1 MESTIQDWLSQL
13 CGKVTGVRSA
23 LILLAAR
30 PGQSLP
36 AAVWPANSRPPT
48 EVYTAARDT
57 VLGEL
62 AVHCVS
68 PSTTAQYHIFSLPL
82 RLANW
87 AGGAFAIAVDPAAAA
102 SDDIVLGT
110 IRPAVAQLHP
120 LLATLQPAN
129 PGSSEALRLTAALLA
144 HDDLALAC
152 TAFANELANIFR
164 CHRASIGLLQ
174 GGHVTVAAISHGSGR
189 ITPGQ
194 SFAEVE
200 AAMEEAIDQG
210 ATVQYPLGKDAR
222 ALVVLAHTIL
232 AKGAQESILTAPLVV
247 EQQIIGAITLE
258 SPGDA
263 AFNEDEKILLEH
275 LVGLLAPLLSL
286 KRRASET
293 AWQRSRSELAHY
305 WAQLRAPG
313 LNRCKLVGATFA
325 AVVLVLAAVPVPY
338 RVTAPARVEGEV
350 QRVLAA
356 PSDGF
361 LQQVHA
367 RPGDE
372 VKQNQILIELA
383 QHDLLLEQR
392 KWQSELAQHENAYG
406 AAMSKGD
413 RTQLAVSM
421 ARIQEAQAQLGLV
434 EQQLARSR
442 LTAPFD
448 GIVSEGDLA
457 QSLGSPVKKGQILM
471 TVAPRGRYRIVV
483 EVDEIDIR
491 HVQDGQSGSL
501 TPTARPGDSQT
512 FVVSRITPVA
522 TVVDTRNVFEVEGA
536 LHGGEP
542 GLAASAFEAPAKA
555 PTSTPLPAPG
565 SAPAA
570 AASSDRLRP
579 GMRGVA
585 KISTG
590 YRPLGWIF
598 FHRLANWARL
608 NLWRWG
614 F

>member
-1 MESTIQDWLSQL
+1 MESTIQDWLGQL
-13 CGKVTGVRSA
+13 CGKITGVRSA

-36 AAVWPANSRPPT
+36 AAVWPADSRPPT

-57 VLGEL
+57 LLGDL

-87 AGGAFAIAVDPAAAA
+87 SGGAFAIAVDPAEAAP
-102 SDDIVLGT
+102 DDIVLGT

-120 LLATLQPAN
+120 LLAMLQPAN

-144 HDDLALAC
+144 HDDVALAC
-152 TAFANELANIFR
+152 TAFANEVASIFR
-164 CHRASIGLLQ
+164 CHRASVGLLQ
-174 GGHVTVAAISHGSGR
+174 GGHVAVVATSHGSGR
-189 ITPGQ
+189 ITPGEA
-194 SFAEVE
+194 FNELE
-200 AAMEEAIDQG
+200 AAMEEAVDQG
-210 ATVQYPLGKDAR
+210 TTVQYPLDKDAR

-232 AKGAQESILTAPLVV
+232 ARGAQESVMTVPLVV
-247 EQQIIGAITLE
+247 ERQMIGAITLE
-258 SPGDA
+258 SPSDA
-263 AFNEDEKILLEH
+263 AFNEDEKLLLEH
-275 LVGLLAPLLSL
+275 LVGLLAPLVVL
-286 KRRASET
+286 KQRASES
-293 AWQRSRSELAHY
+293 AWQRGRSSLARY
-305 WAQLRAPG
+305 WSQLRAPG
-313 LNRCKLVGATFA
+313 MNRCKLVGATVAGLFLLLTA
-325 AVVLVLAAVPVPY
+325 LPVPY

-356 PSDGF
+356 PNDGF
-361 LQQVHA
+361 LHQVHA

-372 VKQNQILIELA
+372 VKHHQVLVELA
-383 QHDLLLEQR
+383 QENLLLEQR

-406 AAMSKGD
+406 AAMAKGD

-421 ARIQEAQAQLGLV
+421 ARMQEAQAQLGLV

-442 LTAPFD
+442 LNAPFD
-448 GIVSEGDLA
+448 GIVTEGDLA

-471 TVAPRGRYRIVV
+471 TIAPRGRYRIVV

-491 HVQDGQSGSL
+491 HVENGQSGSL
-501 TPTARPGDSQT
+501 TPTARPGDSQN
-512 FVVSRITPVA
+512 FFVSRITPVA
-522 TVVDTRNVFEVEGA
+522 TVIDTRNVFEVEGA
-536 LHGGEP
+536 LHGGAP
-542 GLAASAFEAPAKA
+542 MLAATDFGASPAA
-555 PTSTPLPAPG
+555 TGTPAVG
-565 SAPAA
+565 VPAA
-570 AASSDRLRP
+570 ATNAERLRP

-585 KISTG
+585 KIAAG
-590 YRPLGWIF
+590 YRPLGWILF
-598 FHRLANWARL
+598 YRLANWARL